1 MRESAGRGS
10 RDIASAE
17 EGLFK
22 SILVPIDVA
31 QRSSW
36 QFALPEAIEQARA
49 AGAGIAVIT
58 VIREFKAMFE
68 AVYFP
73 IQLERM
79 IADARI
85 RLAAA
90 VHEFPAHDLKI
101 TQEVRV
107 GSIGPEILAASR
119 EYKADLILMASH
131 RPEMRDYLIGPNAAY
146 VAQHAACSVLVLR
159 RFAPT

>member
-1 MRESAGRGS
+1 MV
-10 RDIASAE
+10 
-17 EGLFK
+17 FK
-22 SILVPIDVA
+22 SILVPIDIA

-36 QFALPEAIEQARA
+36 QFALPEAIEQAK
-49 AGAGIAVIT
+49 AGGADIAIVT

-85 RLAAA
+85 KLATA
-90 VHEFPAHDLKI
+90 VHEFPASDVKI
-101 TQEVRV
+101 IQEVRV

-119 EYKADLILMASH
+119 QYKADLILMASH

-146 VAQHAACSVLVLR
+146 VAQHAECSVLVLR
-159 RFAPT
+159 RFAST

>member
-1 MRESAGRGS
+1 M
-10 RDIASAE
+10 
-17 EGLFK
+17 FK
-22 SILVPIDVA
+22 SILVPIDIA

-49 AGAGIAVIT
+49 GGADITVVT
-58 VIREFKAMFE
+58 VIREFTAMFE
-68 AVYFP
+68 SIYFP
-73 IQLERM
+73 IQLERI

-85 RLAAA
+85 KLSIA
-90 VHEFPAHDLKI
+90 VGEVPAPGLQI

-119 EYKADLILMASH
+119 QHKADLILMASH

-146 VAQHAACSVLVLR
+146 VAQHAECSVLVLR
-159 RFAPT
+159 RFAGL